1 MFMAYGRGVLVA
13 VFDGVITMRKF
24 LSLVGTVCTL
34 SLVSVSSF
42 AATSTPLDTADA
54 VAQIGEI
61 NTAVAAVGGALVAAA
76 AIAVGFKW
84 LKGAIFS

>member
-1 MFMAYGRGVLVA
+1 MLKKVLISVN
-13 VFDGVITMRKF
+13 GLL
-24 LSLVGTVCTL
+24 LSG
-34 SLVSVSSF
+34 SVL
-42 AATSTPLDTADA
+42 AASTTPLDTTDA

-84 LKGAIFS
+84 LKGAIFG

>member
-1 MFMAYGRGVLVA
+1 MLKKVAGVLV
-13 VFDGVITMRKF
+13 GVAP
-24 LSLVGTVCTL
+24 
-34 SLVSVSSF
+34 VSVVF
-42 AATSTPLDTADA
+42 AAPATTAIDTAQA

-61 NTAVAAVGGALVAAA
+61 NTAVAAVGAALVAAA

>member
-1 MFMAYGRGVLVA
+1 M
-13 VFDGVITMRKF
+13 KF
-24 LSLVGTVCTL
+24 LQQCRKYGAALAVSTVVT
-34 SLVSVSSF
+34 VPVF
-42 AATSTPLDTADA
+42 AATSTPIDTANA

-61 NTAVAAVGGALVAAA
+61 NTAVAAVGAALVAAA

>member
-1 MFMAYGRGVLVA
+1 MRNMKKAKYLA
-13 VFDGVITMRKF
+13 VVPALALGQSA
-24 LSLVGTVCTL
+24 L
-34 SLVSVSSF
+34 
-42 AATSTPLDTADA
+42 AATALDTAGA

>member
-1 MFMAYGRGVLVA
+1 MKTLTSQVGLMVMAMMVS
-13 VFDGVITMRKF
+13 
-24 LSLVGTVCTL
+24 LS
-34 SLVSVSSF
+34 
-42 AATSTPLDTADA
+42 AAAQGSTTSLDTAGA

-76 AIAVGFKW
+76 AVAVGFKW

>member
-1 MFMAYGRGVLVA
+1 MFKKVA
-13 VFDGVITMRKF
+13 LAASGLM
-24 LSLVGTVCTL
+24 VGQ
-34 SLVSVSSF
+34 
-42 AATSTPLDTADA
+42 AALASTALDTTGA